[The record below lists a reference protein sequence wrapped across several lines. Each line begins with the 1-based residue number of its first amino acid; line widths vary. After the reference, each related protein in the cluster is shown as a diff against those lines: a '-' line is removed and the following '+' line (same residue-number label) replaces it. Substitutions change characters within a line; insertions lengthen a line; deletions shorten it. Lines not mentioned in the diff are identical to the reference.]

1 MSGNTNVL
9 GLYIFFT
16 PFSDIRHAELAKINF
31 LHSGLEAQVNVVGTD
46 VAGYLQSEYEKKIIS
61 SIEKIQKEVKRHR
74 INNSFSNVAILD

>member
-1 MSGNTNVL
+1 MSLSILTL
-9 GLYIFFT
+9 LYA
-16 PFSDIRHAELAKINF
+16 FSDIRHAELAKINF

-74 INNSFSNVAILD
+74 IINSFY